1 MTIKRVILA
10 VLTVLAIV
18 LIGQDL
24 IQSWSQPQFQGQL
37 ELYQTKLVLQASE
50 AQGKDANLESARKSL
65 VGEKPLQAATEQY
78 QDARKAAEKGL
89 AQSQKLLANPE
100 TDDRSVSLT
109 VTATKLKRSIAELD
123 LRLGI
128 LQAKQNQVQPALA
141 TWNGVIQQTTSPES
155 LSKAAV
161 LSGLE
166 PLSKTAAVL
175 SGLWSD
181 PPRLLPDAEPAIR
194 KNLDGWF
201 RYRALTQLY
210 PLQERQAA
218 LQTIAT
224 EEQQAAQSALSKL
237 AIVGGLPI
245 LSCLIGV
252 GTLLFLIGQRLV
264 RGKQSILSSDA
275 IATLSTPWNWETIW
289 EVLILGF
296 FFVGQILLPIAIG
309 LVQSVFRFNPSGLGE
324 RSQAI
329 YILSNYLLLSAGG
342 LSVLYFCLKPFL
354 PLPQGWFRVQWFSKW
369 PLWGVGG
376 YFAALPLVILI
387 SLLNQAIWQGQGG
400 SNPILPIALQGKD
413 PVALVI
419 FFSTAAI
426 AAPIFEEIL
435 FRGFL
440 LPSLTRYFPTWG
452 AIVLSSLI
460 FAIAHLSLSEVL
472 PLTVL
477 GMTLGFVYARSG
489 NLLSSMLLHSL
500 WNSGTLLSLFVLGSS
515 SSQ

>member
-50 AQGKDANLESARKSL
+50 ARGKDANLESARKSL
-65 VGEKPLQAATEQY
+65 VGEKPLQSAIEQY
-78 QDARKAAEKGL
+78 QDARKAAQKGL
-89 AQSQKLLANPE
+89 EQSQKLLAAPGADE
-100 TDDRSVSLT
+100 RSLT
-109 VTATKLKRSIAELD
+109 QTATKLERSIAELD

-128 LQAKQNQVQPALA
+128 LQAKQNQVKPALE
-141 TWNGVIQQTTSPES
+141 TWNGVIQRTTSP
-155 LSKAAV
+155 
-161 LSGLE
+161 E

-181 PPRLLPDAEPAIR
+181 PPRLLPDAEPALR

-224 EEQQAAQSALSKL
+224 EEQQAAETALSKL

-252 GTLLFLIGQRLV
+252 GILLFLIGQRLV

-296 FFVGQILLPIAIG
+296 LLCGSNFAADRDRSSTVSLP
-309 LVQSVFRFNPSGLGE
+309 VQSR
-324 RSQAI
+324 R
-329 YILSNYLLLSAGG
+329 AG
-342 LSVLYFCLKPFL
+342 
-354 PLPQGWFRVQWFSKW
+354 
-369 PLWGVGG
+369 
-376 YFAALPLVILI
+376 
-387 SLLNQAIWQGQGG
+387 
-400 SNPILPIALQGKD
+400 
-413 PVALVI
+413 
-419 FFSTAAI
+419 
-426 AAPIFEEIL
+426 
-435 FRGFL
+435 
-440 LPSLTRYFPTWG
+440 
-452 AIVLSSLI
+452 
-460 FAIAHLSLSEVL
+460 
-472 PLTVL
+472 
-477 GMTLGFVYARSG
+477 
-489 NLLSSMLLHSL
+489 
-500 WNSGTLLSLFVLGSS
+500 
-515 SSQ
+515 

>member
-50 AQGKDANLESARKSL
+50 VQGKDANLESARKSL
-65 VGEKPLQAATEQY
+65 VGDKPLQTAIEQY
-78 QDARKAAEKGL
+78 QEARKAAQKGL
-89 AQSQKLLANPE
+89 VRAQELLAAPG
-100 TDDRSVSLT
+100 TDDRALTAT
-109 VTATKLKRSIAELD
+109 VTKLERTIAELD

-128 LQAKQNQVQPALA
+128 LQVKQNQIQPALD
-141 TWNGVIQQTTSPES
+141 TWKGVIQPASPEA
-155 LSKAAV
+155 LSQ
-161 LSGLE
+161 
-166 PLSKTAAVL
+166 TAAVL

-181 PPRLLPDAEPAIR
+181 PPRLLPDAEPIIR

-224 EEQQAAQSALSKL
+224 EEQQAAETALSKL
-237 AIVGGLPI
+237 VIVGGLPI

-252 GTLLFLIGQRLV
+252 GILLFLMGQRLV
-264 RGKQSILSSDA
+264 RGKQSILSLDA
-275 IATLSTPWNWETIW
+275 IADWATPWSWETIW
-289 EVLILGF
+289 EVLIFGF
-296 FFVGQILLPIAIG
+296 FLVGQILLPIAIG

-324 RSQAI
+324 RSQAF

-342 LSVLYFCLKPFL
+342 LGVLFLCLKPFL
-354 PLPQGWFRVQWFSKW
+354 PLPADWFRVRWFSKW
-369 PLWGVGG
+369 PLWGIGG
-376 YFAALPLVILI
+376 YFAALPLVILV

-413 PVALVI
+413 PVSLVI

-440 LPSLTRYFPTWG
+440 LPSLTRYLPAWG

-477 GMTLGFVYARSG
+477 GMLLGFVYARSG

-515 SSQ
+515 SS